1 MDTTYTKEQLKDLFS
16 LSNVENVRYE
26 YATTK
31 TKHSKKG
38 KKTIQSGGAYFVL
51 KFKNGIKI
59 TLASLVRLAN
69 ELEDSDNDTT
79 KARAL
84 EPFCRSLV
92 SRSVIN
98 TTKRN
103 LLKALD
109 LSVSDELEK
118 ACKEEDKKN
127 EERVKRRV
135 DKILGIIE
143 NGREKY
149 IKSESKRAREK
160 AGERFD
166 NWEMEYCNE
175 APVAS
180 ENE

>member
-1 MDTTYTKEQLKDLFS
+1 MNTTYTTEQLKDIFS
-16 LSNVENVRYE
+16 LNIENVRYE

-38 KKTIQSGGAYFVL
+38 KKTIQTGGAFFVV
-51 KFKNGIKI
+51 KFKNGVKMP
-59 TLASLVRLAN
+59 LAALVRLAN
-69 ELEDSDNDTT
+69 ELEDGDIDTK

-98 TTKRN
+98 TTKRA
-103 LLKALD
+103 LLNALS
-109 LSVSDELEK
+109 LPVSDELNK
-118 ACKEEDKKN
+118 ACKEEETKN
-127 EERVKRRV
+127 EERTKKRI
-135 DKILGIIE
+135 DKIIGILE

-149 IKSESKRAREK
+149 VKNEGKRAREK

-166 NWEMEYCNE
+166 NWETEYSG
-175 APVAS
+175 AAAGAS
-180 ENE
+180 DDE

>member
-1 MDTTYTKEQLKDLFS
+1 MNTTYTKEQLKDLFT
-16 LSNVENVRYE
+16 LAGVDNVRYE

-38 KKTIQSGGAYFVL
+38 KKTIQSGGAFFVL

-59 TLASLVRLAN
+59 SVAALVRLAN
-69 ELEDSDNDTT
+69 ELEDGDIDTK

-84 EPFCRSLV
+84 EPFCRALI
-92 SRSVIN
+92 SRAVIN
-98 TTKRN
+98 TTKRELLQKLN
-103 LLKALD
+103 LP
-109 LSVSDELEK
+109 VSDELEK
-118 ACKEEDKKN
+118 ACKDEAAKA

-143 NGREKY
+143 KGRVKY
-149 IKSESKRAREK
+149 INSEGKRAREK

-166 NWEMEYCNE
+166 NWEMEYSGG
-175 APVAS
+175 ARGAS